1 MVTKKQIGVTI
12 DMGVLDRFKKKI
24 YKSELEISSTV
35 EFLMVYFCDK
45 MDELDYEEKTQ
56 HNSNGSAL
64 VQTGDEGGGQD

>member
-45 MDELDYEEKTQ
+45 MDELDYEENRENEERTKRY
-56 HNSNGSAL
+56 NGS
-64 VQTGDEGGGQD
+64 DSSGGMV